1 MNQPSRK
8 RILLFVMSIFG
19 LIILLGHPGITGYA
33 HETNETIV
41 KIPVGNGYGKVS
53 YTPRIEDYELRGPD
67 SFAVS
72 NYGNLFILD
81 TIGQEVEVFDSK
93 GNYLYTITLPEDKE
107 FFDIEVVDES
117 TIYVLSDLGDVLQYH
132 KDELVQHIQFNV
144 DKQQRLALGLFKSS
158 PKSVVLRYADGK
170 EIDLTSSSKSLSM
183 GYNGF
188 TGVKHAKGIQLS
200 NGEQSI
206 LVEYEYEP
214 VGTYPLQETYTGEQ
228 LVLENEALIGNM
240 VYVET
245 RVGKYKNGK
254 LVESALAIPT
264 TTYAVKVPRQ
274 YVYTTDN
281 GDLYQMILLDNQVL
295 IQKLAFSK
303 VRLTNLTKE
312 LVSQIKLQ
320 SLDQNVSIQS
330 VSAATAVDRA
340 MEMVHL
346 YWWYDPSVH
355 KTPTTST
362 TKPPQHLANV
372 TEETLGIGIPYD
384 WGGMNGIDTGISGTY
399 INFLDGLDAG
409 KTAGDI
415 NTSAVS
421 SSTVGV
427 DCSGFISAAYQFGTK
442 YGTSTLNQVFK
453 NTTWAN
459 LAKGDIGN
467 KSGVHTWMFLW
478 YNTNANGEKI
488 SISTYEATTD
498 GTEDR
503 AKFWERTWA
512 DAQTYTPMTKK

>member
-1 MNQPSRK
+1 M
-8 RILLFVMSIFG
+8 I
-19 LIILLGHPGITGYA
+19 
-33 HETNETIV
+33 
-41 KIPVGNGYGKVS
+41 
-53 YTPRIEDYELRGPD
+53 
-67 SFAVS
+67 
-72 NYGNLFILD
+72 
-81 TIGQEVEVFDSK
+81 
-93 GNYLYTITLPEDKE
+93 
-107 FFDIEVVDES
+107 
-117 TIYVLSDLGDVLQYH
+117 
-132 KDELVQHIQFNV
+132 
-144 DKQQRLALGLFKSS
+144 
-158 PKSVVLRYADGK
+158 
-170 EIDLTSSSKSLSM
+170 
-183 GYNGF
+183 
-188 TGVKHAKGIQLS
+188 
-200 NGEQSI
+200 
-206 LVEYEYEP
+206 
-214 VGTYPLQETYTGEQ
+214 
-228 LVLENEALIGNM
+228 
-240 VYVET
+240 YVET

-264 TTYAVKVPRQ
+264 TTYSVKVPRQ
-274 YVYTTDN
+274 YVYATDN

-295 IQKLAFSK
+295 IQELAFSK
-303 VRLTNLTKE
+303 VKLTNLTKE
-312 LVSQIKLQ
+312 LVSQINPQ

-340 MEMVHL
+340 MEMAHL
-346 YWWYDPSVH
+346 YWWYDPSDH

-512 DAQTYTPMTKK
+512 DAQTYTPMTKE